1 VSAEILYEFTNCG
14 QTGPFGPSQ
23 AQCDSTYVGTS
34 LEGQITVNDGI
45 QLWTV
50 PQSGTYTI
58 ETWGAEGGYTNS
70 GKGAYMKGDFHLDAG
85 TVLRVLVGQKGQA
98 GPPPH
103 AESGGGG
110 GGTFVVDAADVLL
123 IIAGGGGG
131 CYYDY
136 SQSGL
141 PCAGGGGPGRIEES
155 GGPDGAGGQNGN
167 GGYSTGQYPYGGG
180 GGGFYTDGEAPTASS
195 SPADYARSFLNGGTG
210 GDCHNLGG
218 FGGGGCTTNN
228 GGNVGAGGG
237 GYSGGNSATWTQSGG
252 GGSFNSGINQENIAG
267 ANTGHGR
274 VIISIVSAKGLKE
287 GAISELESINDAL
300 NEQSQLKLDEVLY
313 YLKESVFG
321 EPGDDENYWID
332 DRHLYP
338 DNGDDVFSTENDAVE
353 KLMEILEKP
362 DEFGASASVVAE
374 IVRVVEDKIL
384 EAQRLLAQTAI
395 DEASSGD
402 PELLAEAAEE
412 MAKAES
418 AKANGEYD
426 KAVENYF
433 KAWEAALKSIGII

>member
-1 VSAEILYEFTNCG
+1 
-14 QTGPFGPSQ
+14 
-23 AQCDSTYVGTS
+23 
-34 LEGQITVNDGI
+34 
-45 QLWTV
+45 
-50 PQSGTYTI
+50 
-58 ETWGAEGGYTNS
+58 
-70 GKGAYMKGDFHLDAG
+70 M
-85 TVLRVLVGQKGQA
+85 
-98 GPPPH
+98 
-103 AESGGGG
+103 
-110 GGTFVVDAADVLL
+110 
-123 IIAGGGGG
+123 
-131 CYYDY
+131 
-136 SQSGL
+136 
-141 PCAGGGGPGRIEES
+141 
-155 GGPDGAGGQNGN
+155 
-167 GGYSTGQYPYGGG
+167 
-180 GGGFYTDGEAPTASS
+180 
-195 SPADYARSFLNGGTG
+195 
-210 GDCHNLGG
+210 
-218 FGGGGCTTNN
+218 
-228 GGNVGAGGG
+228 
-237 GYSGGNSATWTQSGG
+237 
-252 GGSFNSGINQENIAG
+252 
-267 ANTGHGR
+267 
-274 VIISIVSAKGLKE
+274 SAKGLKE